1 MMKRIVAT
9 LFFLL
14 LLLGVLVLVAPNFID
29 WNKHKDTLAAHAS
42 TYMQRDVVI
51 GGDISFR
58 LLPNPQLSVADVTVA
73 SIEGAKQPHLLKL
86 RQLEAKVR
94 LQPLLQGRIEVEKI
108 HLVGPELTLEVLD
121 DARASW
127 QGMTQGD
134 KPFIFGQSS
143 GAVKLENVT
152 LQDGRIRY
160 LHAASG
166 VDVGFDKL
174 NFAVGAPSL
183 RGPYNIVGEMLFR
196 DVPVNVEIT
205 TGLPAAGTTA
215 GMALNALFQP
225 LDKLPQL
232 SFKGTIGSDKGG
244 AFFDGGLSM
253 AQGSPA
259 ALFEQDFLTA
269 PVFLNEEMRLTA
281 DISLRAGELSLRN
294 IEAETVKMKN
304 GRLSGDVTL
313 RRPPMEAPLLEAD
326 LKLSHLPLGGD
337 KQQRVPLP
345 QGMRAKITL
354 RGEEMTWRAARI
366 RAFDLKAESTQDSWM
381 VHSFKADLSGKTSL
395 SAKGTSHPAQ
405 QTDSLRITLQSDD
418 VGAAAKTYAALL
430 PDAAAKILPHL
441 PAQRTVIEGNLDIRP
456 DRVSLYNFTAALG
469 NGGKASGVINLPKK
483 GMEAKVNLSGASVL
497 EMDDGQR
504 RALAQ
509 QIFAPDIDLDMT
521 AENQRFAGLDLHKII
536 LKVATDDKGVTKI
549 DNFSGVIGTDGRF
562 AVQGSF
568 SSWPPDTAESANTD
582 YELAAAD
589 LSAVGKAVGMVWPL
603 PLHAAAPADL
613 RGSWSRN
620 GAYKIAG
627 TFHGGTIDLQRMAA
641 DTPLRL
647 DMKLPDSHG
656 ALALFGLGIDRL
668 VSPAGPVQLTAE
680 LSGTPDIFKL
690 ESLRLS
696 VKDSVTTGRIEKKE
710 SGLFADLRS
719 DNVNFDR
726 WLAADMR
733 QSVPLSLRL
742 RAEKAQVRGLS
753 LQKIDSA
760 MDITADT
767 VDIKT
772 FKAGLWEGTLSATAK
787 LLRRDDKTW
796 TAETA
801 GEVTA
806 LRPSQIPLGL
816 AGLIADEGDV
826 SFTLAAKAQ
835 DRAAFKDVSGA
846 FSLSLPQLT
855 VEGFD
860 PSALAAYLSGLK
872 GAPQDLAAAAH
883 KTLHGGT
890 ARYRDVNADFTR
902 EGDVIT
908 VKSLSLQNPES
919 RLKVEAMLDT
929 AASKYD
935 LKTFITLTGVEGLEP
950 LVLTRKGAVA
960 NAPDYHMPAKPL
972 TDYAASRQ
980 PAPAPEPAPVAIDL
994 PMLEDNAEMLPP
1006 GYLDVPGQGAA
1017 LPPDEA
1023 GEEMIG
1029 EILPVEEEILP
1040 QREPQATPAAEPEAT
1055 PAATTPAPE
1064 PQDTQ
1069 DEGDA
1074 IRGILD
1080 RLDE

>member
-14 LLLGVLVLVAPNFID
+14 LLLGAFVLVAPNFID
-29 WNKHKDTLAAHAS
+29 WNKHKDTLAAHAT

-73 SIEGAKQPHLLKL
+73 SIGGAKQPHLLKL

-127 QGMTQGD
+127 QGLTQGD
-134 KPFIFGQSS
+134 KPFVFGQS
-143 GAVKLENVT
+143 GAAVTLEDVT

-166 VDVGFDKL
+166 VDVEFDKL

-183 RGPYNIVGEMLFR
+183 RGPYKIVGDMLFR

-205 TGLPAAGTTA
+205 TGLPAAGGAA

-225 LDKLPQL
+225 LEKLPQL
-232 SFKGTIGSDKGG
+232 SFKGHIGSDKGG
-244 AFFDGGLSM
+244 AFFEGDLSM

-259 ALFEQDFLTA
+259 ALFEQSFLTS

-281 DISLRAGELSLRN
+281 ELSLRAGELSLRK
-294 IEAETVKMKN
+294 IEAEAVKIKN

-313 RRPPMEAPLLEAD
+313 RRPPMETPLLEAD
-326 LKLSHLPLGGD
+326 LKLSHLPLGSD
-337 KQQRVPLP
+337 KQERVPLP

-354 RGEEMTWRAARI
+354 RGEETIWRGTRI
-366 RAFDLKAESTQDSWM
+366 RTFDLKAESAQHSWT

-395 SAKGTSHPAQ
+395 SAKGTSHPVQ

-418 VGAAAKTYAALL
+418 VGKAAKTYAALL

-441 PAQRTVIEGNLDIRP
+441 PAQRTVIEGSLDIRP
-456 DRVSLYNFTAALG
+456 DRVSLYNFTATLG
-469 NGGKASGVINLPKK
+469 DSGKASGVINLPRK
-483 GMEAKVNLSGASVL
+483 GMEAKLNFSGNGML
-497 EMDDGQR
+497 EMDEGQR
-504 RALAQ
+504 SALAQ
-509 QIFAPDIDLDMT
+509 QIFAPDIDVDMT
-521 AENQRFAGLDLHKII
+521 AENQRFAGLDLHKIV
-536 LKVATDDKGVTKI
+536 LKAATDDKGATKI
-549 DNFSGVIGTDGRF
+549 DNFSGVIGTDRRF
-562 AVQGSF
+562 AVQGNF
-568 SSWPPDTAESANTD
+568 SSWPPETAENANID
-582 YELAAAD
+582 YEIATAD
-589 LSAVGKAVGMVWPL
+589 LAAVGKAAGIVWPL
-603 PLHAAAPADL
+603 PLHTAVPADL
-613 RGSWSRN
+613 RGSWSRS
-620 GAYKIAG
+620 GAYKVAG
-627 TFHGGTIDLQRMAA
+627 AFHGGTIDLQRTAV

-647 DMKLPDSHG
+647 EMKLPDSHG

-696 VKDSVTTGRIEKKE
+696 VKDSVTTGRAEKKE

-719 DNVNFDR
+719 DNANFNR

-742 RAEKAQVRGLS
+742 RAEKAQARGLS
-753 LQKIDSA
+753 LQKIEST
-760 MDITADT
+760 MDITANLI
-767 VDIKT
+767 DIKS
-772 FKAGLWEGTLSATAK
+772 FKAGLWEGALNATSK

-835 DRAAFKDVSGA
+835 EKAAFKDVSGV
-846 FSLSLPQLT
+846 FSLSLQQLT

-860 PSALAAYLSGLK
+860 PAALAAYLLALK
-872 GAPQDLAAAAH
+872 GAPQDLAATAH
-883 KTLHGGT
+883 KILRGG
-890 ARYRDVNADFTR
+890 AASYRDVHADFTR

-908 VKSLSLQNPES
+908 VKSLSLQNAES
-919 RLKVEAMLDT
+919 RLKVEATLDS
-929 AASKYD
+929 AASTYD
-935 LKTFITLTGVEGLEP
+935 LKTFVTLTGVDGLEP
-950 LVLTRKGAVA
+950 LVLTRAGAA
-960 NAPDYHMPAKPL
+960 AKAPDYRIPAKAL

-980 PAPAPEPAPVAIDL
+980 PTPEPEPEPAPVAIDL
-994 PMLEDNAEMLPP
+994 PALEENSEMLPP
-1006 GYLDVPGQGAA
+1006 GYLDVPGEGAA

-1040 QREPQATPAAEPEAT
+1040 QPEIQATPEAA
-1055 PAATTPAPE
+1055 APE
-1064 PQDTQ
+1064 SQAPQDQQ
-1069 DEGDA
+1069 DSQGEGDA
-1074 IRGILD
+1074 IRGILY